1 MKKIFLLLC
10 SLIAAYSMVSC
21 TPDFVLNVADL
32 PKDVLLTAYPDQD
45 MIIAGSENFMF
56 THIRDTANNEV
67 PAQYNSFNYTATAM
81 DWLVVK
87 CNKGSNSIILSAS
100 PNNTPFERTLYV
112 GVSNGKNSGEI
123 KVSQRAGK
131 AQ

>member
-45 MIIAGSENFMF
+45 MIIAGSENCMF

-81 DWLVVK
+81 DWMVVK
-87 CNKGSNSIILSAS
+87 CNKGGNSIILSAS

-123 KVSQRAGK
+123 KVSQLAGK